1 MMYKYI
7 LFILL
12 LWIVPKTMAQSNEGN
27 ATDEYIGFY
36 QKFLSGQ
43 KNSRCAMYPSCSS
56 YGKMVFQDRPFMEA
70 ITLLT
75 DRIMRCSHE
84 RGLYDVTYEYG
95 YRSSVD
101 FPYYKD
107 VPNHIVYNKYV
118 YPHVDCLKMKENS
131 NEMLPFINQLIN
143 KGEYQSALIEIE
155 RVMFFNK
162 HQVDSRLYSNKLLCY
177 RGLGDFEEGIFEY
190 EVEYPEVVKC
200 MDDVNMQA
208 ALLYYLTSNN
218 QRALN
223 VLDNVLQKG
232 GKNDIQRKAQVLKGI
247 INLKEGQLQ
256 VAESI
261 FRESSSLKK
270 NEGLYESNLN
280 ILREMKEQKRKSPS
294 LARILSI
301 IPGGGYLYTNHKGS
315 ALTAFII
322 NSLLGYATYTSIKS
336 KNYGVAGIC
345 GFLGLS
351 FYIGNINGA
360 GRSATRYNDRQ
371 YNASIRKL
379 ESNNHIFIN

>member
-1 MMYKYI
+1 M
-7 LFILL
+7 
-12 LWIVPKTMAQSNEGN
+12 
-27 ATDEYIGFY
+27 
-36 QKFLSGQ
+36 
-43 KNSRCAMYPSCSS
+43 
-56 YGKMVFQDRPFMEA
+56 
-70 ITLLT
+70 
-75 DRIMRCSHE
+75 
-84 RGLYDVTYEYG
+84 
-95 YRSSVD
+95 
-101 FPYYKD
+101 
-107 VPNHIVYNKYV
+107 
-118 YPHVDCLKMKENS
+118 
-131 NEMLPFINQLIN
+131 
-143 KGEYQSALIEIE
+143 
-155 RVMFFNK
+155 
-162 HQVDSRLYSNKLLCY
+162 
-177 RGLGDFEEGIFEY
+177 
-190 EVEYPEVVKC
+190 EYPEVVKC

-223 VLDNVLQKG
+223 VLDNVLQKD
-232 GKNDIQRKAQVLKGI
+232 GKNDIQRMAQVLKGI

-270 NEGLYESNLN
+270 NEGLYEINLN
-280 ILREMKEQKRKSPS
+280 ILRDMKEQKRKSPS
-294 LARILSI
+294 LARVLSI
-301 IPGGGYLYTNHKGS
+301 VPGGGYLYTNHKGS
-315 ALTAFII
+315 ALTAFVI

>member
-12 LWIVPKTMAQSNEGN
+12 WGIVQETMAQSDGIN
-27 ATDEYIGFY
+27 ATDEYISFY
-36 QKFLSGQ
+36 QKFLSSQ
-43 KNSRCAMYPSCSS
+43 KNSRCTMYPSCSA
-56 YGKMVFQDRPFMEA
+56 YGKMVFKDRPFMEA
-70 ITLLT
+70 ITLLA
-75 DRIMRCSHE
+75 DRIIRCSHE
-84 RGLYDVTYEYG
+84 REFYDVTYEYG
-95 YRSSVD
+95 YRSSID

-107 VPNHIVYNKYV
+107 VPNRIVYNRHV
-118 YPHVDCLKMKENS
+118 YPHVDCLKVKDNS
-131 NEMLPFINQLIN
+131 DEMLPFINHLIN
-143 KGEYQSALIEIE
+143 KKEYQSALIEIE
-155 RVMFFNK
+155 RVLFLDK
-162 HQVDSRLYSNKLLCY
+162 YKTDSRLYSNKLLCY
-177 RGLGDFEEGIFEY
+177 RGLGDFEDGIFEY
-190 EVEYPEVVKC
+190 EVEYPETVKC
-200 MDDVNMQA
+200 INDVNMQA

-223 VLDNVLQKG
+223 ILDNVLQKG
-232 GKNDIQRKAQVLKGI
+232 GNTDLLSKAQTLKGI
-247 INLKEGQLQ
+247 INLKEGQPQ
-256 VAESI
+256 VAETM
-261 FRESSSLKK
+261 FRESSFLKM
-270 NEGLYESNLN
+270 NEDLYESNLN
-280 ILREMKEQKRKSPS
+280 ILKEMKERKRKSPS

>member
-12 LWIVPKTMAQSNEGN
+12 FWIVPKTMAQSNEGN

-131 NEMLPFINQLIN
+131 NDMLPFINQLIN

-162 HQVDSRLYSNKLLCY
+162 HQVDSRLYSNKLL
-177 RGLGDFEEGIFEY
+177 
-190 EVEYPEVVKC
+190 
-200 MDDVNMQA
+200 
-208 ALLYYLTSNN
+208 
-218 QRALN
+218 
-223 VLDNVLQKG
+223 
-232 GKNDIQRKAQVLKGI
+232 
-247 INLKEGQLQ
+247 
-256 VAESI
+256 
-261 FRESSSLKK
+261 
-270 NEGLYESNLN
+270 
-280 ILREMKEQKRKSPS
+280 
-294 LARILSI
+294 
-301 IPGGGYLYTNHKGS
+301 
-315 ALTAFII
+315 
-322 NSLLGYATYTSIKS
+322 
-336 KNYGVAGIC
+336 
-345 GFLGLS
+345 
-351 FYIGNINGA
+351 
-360 GRSATRYNDRQ
+360 
-371 YNASIRKL
+371 
-379 ESNNHIFIN
+379 